1 MRMTQPALG
10 GRRRAS
16 YIDSMETQSSTRI
29 SGHILPVW
37 RRHAAALALLGLAVG
52 WPGLSATA
60 DQNDPRLDGLFAELK
75 RTASMSEAETIIA
88 EIWLRWTAFDTES
101 AGDSRASSLMSAGMQ
116 MMREGRLGAAEQ
128 IFTELVSTHPNH
140 AEAWNKRATVR
151 FMRGNDS
158 GSRSDIARVIE
169 LEPRHFGALS
179 GLGMIN
185 VRSGD
190 MAGAL
195 QAFEAALR
203 VNPHMPQAAGMVTKL
218 RKQLRGQAL

>member
-16 YIDSMETQSSTRI
+16 YIESMETQSPTRI

-60 DQNDPRLDGLFAELK
+60 DQNDPKLDGLFAELK

-88 EIWLRWTAFDTES
+88 EIWLRWTAFDAES
-101 AGDSRASSLMSAGMQ
+101 ASDTRASSLMSAGMQ
-116 MMREGRLGAAEQ
+116 MMREGRLGAAEK
-128 IFTELVSTHPNH
+128 IFTELVSTHPDH